1 MAKQNRSGKAS
12 VFTDVEY
19 RKFRDQVR
27 NRTHRLIFD
36 TAWWTGERMGAVVQL
51 TVENVYAC
59 AERREP
65 REYIVYPANTRKDRK
80 SREVIIHPTLEM
92 ELRVFQP
99 PSKGF
104 LFRRMRNPERNLNM
118 SDVDALMRQYLR
130 KLCWEERGFSTHS
143 FRRSFATRLHANGND
158 PALIQELMGHASLA
172 NTMRYVE
179 TDPKR
184 VNQALLSL

>member
-12 VFTDVEY
+12 VFTDSEY
-19 RKFRDQVR
+19 RRFREQVR

-36 TAWWTGERMGAVVQL
+36 TAWWTGERMGAIVQL

-59 AERREP
+59 AERQEP
-65 REYIVYPANTRKDRK
+65 REYIVYPANTRKDK
-80 SREVIIHPTLEM
+80 KTREVMVHPTLEM
-92 ELRVFQP
+92 ELRVFCP
-99 PSKGF
+99 PLDGF
-104 LFRRMRNPERNLNM
+104 LFRRMRNPEQNLNM
-118 SDVDALMRQYLR
+118 ADIDALMRQYLK

-143 FRRSFATRLHANGND
+143 FRRSFATRLHANGTD
-158 PALIQELMGHASLA
+158 AVLIQQLMGHASLA